1 MKMRV
6 FLFIILLTSLGF
18 KVNAQVRVISISQL
32 QKWISNPDT
41 VYVINFWA
49 TWCGSCVKELPN
61 FDKLQRVYKDK
72 PLKVMLISMDSP
84 SKLKSAVLPFV
95 NNHKLMTGYY
105 FATRKNDQELI
116 DQVDKDWSGALP
128 ATLVVN
134 TKKRIR
140 KFYEKDFTYDELNKI
155 YQTNK

>member
-6 FLFIILLTSLGF
+6 FLFAMLLFFLSF
-18 KVNAQVRVISISQL
+18 KVSAQVRVISISQL
-32 QKWISNPDT
+32 QKRISNPDT

-61 FDKLQRVYKDK
+61 FDKLQRAYKDK

-84 SKLKSAVLPFV
+84 SKLKSAVIPFV
-95 NNHKLMTGYY
+95 NNHKLTTGYY